1 LKGTPLQSNLE
12 IARRIVA
19 GELAAKA
26 GRFDEAVTVL
36 REAVGIEDEIPYSE
50 PPIWHHPV
58 RQVLGAVLL
67 EAGRAAE
74 AEAVYRE
81 DLVQLRENGW
91 SLFGLARALEAQGKT
106 VEAEAVQARYEK
118 AWPRADIRLTSSRI
132 LGDANAPAPAIK
144 PATHSHHPHAHAIRS
159 EETQIMVH
167 SLTLPTGVT
176 LQYAE
181 RGSASGVPVL
191 LLHVL
196 FTLGLAF
203 ILSTCTVFSRDVA
216 HLTEVGLVLSF
227 WLTPIVYPA
236 SMAPP
241 KLQALFGVSPL
252 AAFAI
257 AYQDVLFWGRVPPS
271 SLLAVLLGWTAVAL
285 LGGYAIFRRFSPGF
299 AEEV

>member
-1 LKGTPLQSNLE
+1 VEPSAAHLLRYGTLVRNLVFKDLKLKYRDSVLGVMWSLLNPFLLLVVYT
-12 IARRIVA
+12 VA
-19 GELAAKA
+19 FKVVLRVQTENYPYFLLAALLPWTFFSSSLNASTQSITGNANLIRKVYFPRETLPIA
-26 GRFDEAVTVL
+26 TVL
-36 REAVGIEDEIPYSE
+36 FTLSQLILALVVFLPAL
-50 PPIWHHPV
+50 
-58 RQVLGAVLL
+58 VLV
-67 EAGRAAE
+67 
-74 AEAVYRE
+74 
-81 DLVQLRENGW
+81 
-91 SLFGLARALEAQGKT
+91 
-106 VEAEAVQARYEK
+106 
-118 AWPRADIRLTSSRI
+118 
-132 LGDANAPAPAIK
+132 
-144 PATHSHHPHAHAIRS
+144 
-159 EETQIMVH
+159 
-167 SLTLPTGVT
+167 
-176 LQYAE
+176 
-181 RGSASGVPVL
+181 SGVPVHATALLFVPLL

-271 SLLAVLLGWTAVAL
+271 SLLAVLLVWTAVAL